1 VAVAVVRKSVGEEM
15 IGWIACCV
23 LIALL
28 LPLGAMLY
36 LDILETKNQVKQE
49 IVKVERLRREIEH
62 KERKK
67 DD

>member
-1 VAVAVVRKSVGEEM
+1 
-15 IGWIACCV
+15 
-23 LIALL
+23 
-28 LPLGAMLY
+28 MLY